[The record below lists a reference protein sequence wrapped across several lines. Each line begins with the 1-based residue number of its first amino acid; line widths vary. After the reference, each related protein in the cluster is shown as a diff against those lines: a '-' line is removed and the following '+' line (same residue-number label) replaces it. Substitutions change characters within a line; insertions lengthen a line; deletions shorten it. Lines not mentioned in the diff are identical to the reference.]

1 MRGCENRPVSV
12 RQRGTILSYEK
23 EIRMNAQEKL
33 KNDANNQPADTLS
46 DLPVTEAQAERTKGG
61 GSGPHV
67 RVFDGSNGTLLV

>member
-1 MRGCENRPVSV
+1 
-12 RQRGTILSYEK
+12 
-23 EIRMNAQEKL
+23 MNAQVKL

-61 GSGPHV
+61 GSGPQV